1 MAYSSSGLSMLSSA
15 NGFTLW
21 HYTSTDTVATIN
33 TAAYFTGDAVNML
46 NARDLIIVN
55 SSSGGTAVMS
65 LNQVL
70 TNDGTTVDVADGTVL
85 SATDSD

>member
-21 HYTSTDTVATIN
+21 HYTSTDTVAT
-33 TAAYFTGDAVNML
+33 FTGDAVNML